1 MSEMNFD
8 RVFSTDI
15 KQWVN
20 EFKKQRYV
28 EKNVI
33 LNRGNK
39 EVQMVSSSNL
49 SYHYSML
56 QIFTILMRENKK
68 RKAPPME
75 NTIQGYS

>member
-1 MSEMNFD
+1 
-8 RVFSTDI
+8 
-15 KQWVN
+15 
-20 EFKKQRYV
+20 V